1 MHVHTVY
8 LGWGWG
14 GRGRDS
20 SKLKHR
26 GQYRAA
32 STLGFLVAVV
42 VAESRP
48 VCSHWVPILQSC
60 LGGLPGASELLS
72 EGSLAFHAQAESEGQ
87 WSGDGVVCR
96 IMCGQ
101 EVTRKKR
108 LGWDALEYPIQS
120 DRYCSFLLLTWGGPE
135 RKETSP
141 LFLTPTEGL

>member
-60 LGGLPGASELLS
+60 LGGLPGASELCQRDLWLS
-72 EGSLAFHAQAESEGQ
+72 MLRLLRQKVR
-87 WSGDGVVCR
+87 DN
-96 IMCGQ
+96 GQ
-101 EVTRKKR
+101 EMGWFVGSCVARK
-108 LGWDALEYPIQS
+108 
-120 DRYCSFLLLTWGGPE
+120 
-135 RKETSP
+135 
-141 LFLTPTEGL
+141 